1 MMTISETATT
11 THNLGDAFDILGSCR
26 RRLVLAR
33 VSGTDE
39 PVRVGWLATELA
51 AADGAKPR
59 EAVTETER
67 DRNKVRLHHADIPP
81 LAAAGLV
88 RYDPQRRLVSPG
100 DLPLEGDEWLEMP
113 VVKALELWNG
123 R

>member
-1 MMTISETATT
+1 MKISQTTADRD
-11 THNLGDAFDILGSCR
+11 LGDAFDLLSSYR

-33 VSGTDE
+33 VSGAAE
-39 PVRVGWLATELA
+39 AVPVGWLAAELA
-51 AADGAKPR
+51 AAEAEKPA
-59 EAVTETER
+59 ETVTMDEI

-88 RYDPQRRLVSPG
+88 RYNPQRGLVSAG
-100 DLPLEGDEWLEMP
+100 ELPLDGDEWLEMP
-113 VVKALELWNG
+113 VVEALEAWND

>member
-1 MMTISETATT
+1 MTISQTT
-11 THNLGDAFDILGSCR
+11 TDQDLGDAFDILNSYR

-33 VSGTDE
+33 VSDTDE
-39 PVRVGWLATELA
+39 PVPLGWLAAELA
-51 AADGAKPR
+51 AAEAEKPP
-59 EAVTETER
+59 EAVTMSEL

-88 RYDPQRRLVSPG
+88 RYNPQRRVVTGG
-100 DLPLEGDEWLEMP
+100 DLPLAGDEWLEMP
-113 VVKALELWNG
+113 VVEALSAWND

>member
-1 MMTISETATT
+1 MTISQTATT
-11 THNLGDAFDILGSCR
+11 DRDLGDAFDILGSYR

-33 VSGTDE
+33 VSGADE
-39 PVRVGWLATELA
+39 SVPVGRLATELA
-51 AADGAKPR
+51 AAEGEKPP
-59 EAVTETER
+59 EAVTEAER

-88 RYDPQRRLVSPG
+88 RYNAQRRLVSDG
-100 DLPLEGDEWLEMP
+100 ELPLQGEEWLEMP
-113 VVKALELWNG
+113 VVEALEAWNG